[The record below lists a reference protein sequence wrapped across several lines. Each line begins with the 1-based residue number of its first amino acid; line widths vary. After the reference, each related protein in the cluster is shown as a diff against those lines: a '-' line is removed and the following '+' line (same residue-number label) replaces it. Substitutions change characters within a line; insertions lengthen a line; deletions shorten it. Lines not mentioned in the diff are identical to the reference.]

1 MLAGGSDI
9 RNFRIIR
16 TLGQGGFGITY
27 LVQDTILF
35 KDFAMKEYFPRDFAL
50 RSGASISPLS
60 DQVDNF
66 IWGKERFLDEART
79 LARFTHPNIVGVNQI
94 FEENNTAYI
103 ILDYQSGR
111 SFSAW
116 LEEVILPSQED
127 LDLIVKPLISAFQLI
142 HKNNLLHRDI
152 APDNIFIRD
161 DGSPVLLDFGSA
173 REAFALKTKAVSAIV
188 KTGFSPPEQYSTRGT
203 GQGPWTD
210 IYAFAATL
218 YLAVSGV
225 TPDEAT
231 DRLLDDQLLPLREIA
246 SSAYRSSFLEAIDHA
261 LKIKPKDRPQSIDE
275 WQIHLFDSRP
285 TLALD
290 RAPKVSIESTEP
302 IVVMQAEN
310 KSAFPVYRL
319 AFVFILFLLVFAI
332 VLLSQSSKPRIPI
345 SSATNPD
352 TFALSTSRSDSA
364 ITNDRLNTINPPK
377 MDQNPNDLVPK
388 RVQTQSV
395 GPTANAPSGTA
406 PTRSS
411 ATFPPPV
418 PVKTVQVR
426 PDGTIISSLGSA
438 SGPTELPKPSD
449 TASGSP
455 RDLNNNVPTPPRR
468 SVQDLLSDRPTSSLV
483 DPLPRPS
490 ETTTLPAVPMGEFAV
505 QFGAAGSETEARDRM
520 ARLQRQYASA
530 LSGKYP
536 SVTKNEANGK
546 EVYRIRVGGL
556 SRDEATA
563 MCLKIKDAGGSCF
576 VAIASEQDLLSRPP
590 LGTSDAPPKVT
601 ARMTSS
607 VQDEIDLF
615 MQEKYKKCWIYTV
628 KNAPD
633 YIAQIK
639 VEYSVDGTLV
649 GSPILL
655 NPSNDPQQKIIS
667 DSAMKA
673 VQSCDPLRIPTQFQQ
688 YHQEWKS
695 RILRFDPK
703 TKIDTPSTKARIEYE
718 DKGVDTSISVKDI
731 RDGKVKQSFDGRF

>member
-275 WQIHLFDSRP
+275 WQINLFDSRP
-285 TLALD
+285 YLASD
-290 RAPKVSIESTEP
+290 RAPKVSIDSTEP
-302 IVVMQAEN
+302 IVIGKQEN
-310 KSAFPVYRL
+310 QSAFPVYRM
-319 AFVFILFLLVFAI
+319 AFILILFLLVFAI
-332 VLLSQSSKPRIPI
+332 VLLSQSSKPKITIANGSLPDKAPLLTTTNNSGGKGDKI
-345 SSATNPD
+345 ATTPSPN
-352 TFALSTSRSDSA
+352 
-364 ITNDRLNTINPPK
+364 IV
-377 MDQNPNDLVPK
+377 NDLLTK
-388 RVQTQSV
+388 KVQTRPIKLSEIDK
-395 GPTANAPSGTA
+395 SG
-406 PTRSS
+406 
-411 ATFPPPV
+411 
-418 PVKTVQVR
+418 
-426 PDGTIISSLGSA
+426 A
-438 SGPTELPKPSD
+438 SPGET
-449 TASGSP
+449 
-455 RDLNNNVPTPPRR
+455 TPPYPPI
-468 SVQDLLSDRPTSSLV
+468 RPVEVTG
-483 DPLPRPS
+483 
-490 ETTTLPAVPMGEFAV
+490 LPAVAMGGFAV
-505 QFGAAGSETEARDRM
+505 QIGVTGSEGEARDLIFK
-520 ARLQRQYASA
+520 LQRQYGSAFNGKSPGVVKAS
-530 LSGKYP
+530 
-536 SVTKNEANGK
+536 ANGK
-546 EVYRIRVGGL
+546 DVWRIRVGGL
-556 SRDEATA
+556 SRDEAVT
-563 MCLKIKDAGGSCF
+563 MCGSIKEAGGFCF
-576 VAIASEQDLLSRPP
+576 VVANADQEQLSRSVP
-590 LGTSDAPPKVT
+590 TSTD
-601 ARMTSS
+601 TSTKLTS
-607 VQDEIDLF
+607 KMPISFQNEIDLF
-615 MQEKYKKCWIYTV
+615 MQEKYKKCWTYTV
-628 KNAPD
+628 KNAPE

-655 NPSNDPQQKIIS
+655 NPSIDPQQKIIS

-703 TKIDTPSTKARIEYE
+703 TKVDTPSTKARIEYE

>member
-35 KDFAMKEYFPRDFAL
+35 KEFAMKEYFPRDFAL

-60 DQVDNF
+60 DHVDNF

-79 LARFTHPNIVGVNQI
+79 LARFTHPNIVGINQI

-103 ILDYQSGR
+103 ILEYQSGR

-127 LDLIVKPLISAFQLI
+127 LDIIVKPLISAFQLI

-231 DRLLDDQLLPLREIA
+231 ERLLDDQLLPLREIA
-246 SSAYRSSFLEAIDHA
+246 SNAYRSSFLEAIDHA
-261 LKIKPKDRPQSIDE
+261 LKIKPKDRPQSIEE

-285 TLALD
+285 NLASD
-290 RAPKVSIESTEP
+290 RAPKVSIDSTEA
-302 IVVMQAEN
+302 IVVGKADNQ
-310 KSAFPVYRL
+310 SSFLGYRL
-319 AFVFILFLLVFAI
+319 AFILILFFLVFGI
-332 VLLSQSSKPRIPI
+332 VLLSQSSKPKIPI
-345 SSATNPD
+345 ASAANPD
-352 TFALSTSRSDSA
+352 TSALSTSRSDSA
-364 ITNDRLNTINPPK
+364 TKNDRLNTINQPK
-377 MDQNPNDLVPK
+377 MDQNPNDLVAK
-388 RVQTQSV
+388 RVQTQSIR
-395 GPTANAPSGTA
+395 PTEKPASGTA
-406 PTRSS
+406 PMSS
-411 ATFPPPV
+411 VAGFPPPI
-418 PVKTVQVR
+418 PVKTSQVR
-426 PDGTIISSLGSA
+426 PDGTIISASGSA
-438 SGPTELPKPSD
+438 PGPTELAKPSD
-449 TASGSP
+449 FVSGGP

-468 SVQDLLSDRPTSSLV
+468 SDQDFSSNRSIPSTIDLLTKPT
-483 DPLPRPS
+483 PKMPI
-490 ETTTLPAVPMGEFAV
+490 
-505 QFGAAGSETEARDRM
+505 
-520 ARLQRQYASA
+520 SA
-530 LSGKYP
+530 Q
-536 SVTKNEANGK
+536 T
-546 EVYRIRVGGL
+546 
-556 SRDEATA
+556 
-563 MCLKIKDAGGSCF
+563 
-576 VAIASEQDLLSRPP
+576 
-590 LGTSDAPPKVT
+590 
-601 ARMTSS
+601 
-607 VQDEIDLF
+607 EIDMF
-615 MQEKYKKCWIYTV
+615 MQERYKKCWIYTV
-628 KNAPD
+628 KNAPE

-639 VEYSVDGTLV
+639 VEYSVDGSLV
-649 GSPILL
+649 GSPVLL
-655 NPSNDPQQKIIS
+655 NPAIDSQQKIIS

-703 TKIDTPSTKARIEYE
+703 TKIDTPSTKVRVEYE
-718 DKGVDTSISVKDI
+718 DKGEDTSISVKDI